1 MNNTEPGSRAG
12 SRFGPYQL
20 GRLLGHGVVGEVYR
34 AEDTRNDE
42 LVALKLIS
50 ESFSADEAFRSR
62 LEDEAEAAG
71 QLAEPHVV
79 PIRAYGE
86 IDDRLYLETGLID
99 GIDLATVLADGGPLS
114 PPRAVAIVRQIAA
127 ALDAAHNAD
136 VIHRDVKPDNILV
149 TDDDAAYLMDFGVA
163 AAIAEPVA
171 QAEPATGTVNYMAP
185 ERLTGEQ
192 VTHLADIY
200 SLACVLAEC
209 LSGVRPFS
217 ADAVDDAV
225 AERRT
230 TATPRPSRLRPG
242 RVPAAIDEVLSRGLA
257 RKPEDR
263 YSSAGELAA
272 AAYQALTEPERHQ
285 VTRILRRGEPAL
297 HLPGGL
303 EAEPR
308 PDGRTNGHG
317 DGALQPV
324 PAGLGWPGWTPP
336 EADFGAGLGGPAPAS
351 FPVSPLLRV
360 DQRTET
366 PVMPTP
372 SRRWRLPGK
381 PVLVAAVVCA
391 AVAVVA
397 GVGHVVTRP
406 STASPVASPPQDV
419 LPFSG
424 LDHRLSPGGVALD
437 ADGNV
442 YVTSEGMHGR
452 VVKLT
457 ADSDISTVLPFSD
470 QYQPRGL
477 VVDNDGNVYFSD
489 VNNRVVKFAAD
500 SNSHTVLPFA
510 GLDDPDGV
518 AVDAEGNVYVADRG
532 TDLVLRLEAG
542 SNIQTALPFV
552 GLDKPDGVAV
562 DSAGNVYVT
571 DTGNNRVLKLS
582 AVSNDQVVLPFA
594 GIVAPWGIAVDDEGS
609 VYVTE
614 RNRNKV
620 VKLAAG
626 AAIPVVLPFTG
637 LNAPLD
643 VAVDKHGNVYVADRG
658 NDRVVKVDANR

>member
-20 GRLLGHGVVGEVYR
+20 GDLLGHGVVGEIYR

-42 LVALKLIS
+42 AVALKLIS
-50 ESFSADEAFRSR
+50 EALSGDEAFRSR

-71 QLAEPHVV
+71 QLTEPHVV

-86 IDDRLYLETGLID
+86 IDDLLYLETGLVE
-99 GIDLATVLADGGPLS
+99 GTDLARVLADGGPLS

-136 VIHRDVKPDNILV
+136 VFHRDVKPDNILV
-149 TDDDAAYLMDFGVA
+149 TDDDLAHLMDFGVA
-163 AAIAEPVA
+163 AAIAYPGA
-171 QAEPATGTVNYMAP
+171 PADPATGTVSYMAP

-192 VTHLADIY
+192 ATHLADIY

-209 LSGVRPFS
+209 LSGVPVFS
-217 ADAVDDAV
+217 AATVDEAL
-225 AERRT
+225 RQRQT
-230 TATPRPSRLRPG
+230 MTPPRPSTLRPG
-242 RVPAAIDEVLSRGLA
+242 RVPAAIDEVLARGLA
-257 RKPEDR
+257 RRPEDR

-272 AAYQALTEPERHQ
+272 AAYEALTEPERHQ
-285 VTRILRRGEPAL
+285 VTRILRRGAPAL

-303 EAEPR
+303 QAETRADSR
-308 PDGRTNGHG
+308 PDAGTGG
-317 DGALQPV
+317 WGAATPQPV
-324 PAGLGWPGWTPP
+324 PATPNWALP
-336 EADFGAGLGGPAPAS
+336 DAVSPAGLGEP
-351 FPVSPLLRV
+351 FPVSPLLRS
-360 DQRTET
+360 DARTET
-366 PVMPTP
+366 PPMPTP
-372 SRRWRLPGK
+372 SWRRRLPRK
-381 PVLVAAVVCA
+381 PVLIAAAALAAVV
-391 AVAVVA
+391 VVG
-397 GVGHVVTRP
+397 GVGHLVSRP
-406 STASPVASPPQDV
+406 SSATPVGAPPQDV
-419 LPFSG
+419 LPFTD
-424 LDHRLSPGGVALD
+424 LDYRLSPGGVALD

-457 ADSDISTVLPFSD
+457 ADSDASTVLPFSD

-477 VVDNDGNVYFSD
+477 VVDDIGNVYFSD
-489 VNNRVVKFAAD
+489 VNNRVVKLAAD
-500 SNSHTVLPFA
+500 SDSHTVLPFA

-518 AVDAEGNVYVADRG
+518 AVDSDGNVYVADRG
-532 TDLVLRLEAG
+532 SDLVLRLET
-542 SNIQTALPFV
+542 STNTQTVLPFT
-552 GLDKPDGVAV
+552 GLNKPGGVAV

-571 DTGNNRVLKLS
+571 DTGNNRVLKLV
-582 AVSNDQVVLPFA
+582 AVSNEQVVLPFI
-594 GIVAPWGIAVDDEGS
+594 GTVSPRGIAVDDGGN

-614 RNRNKV
+614 HNRNKV

-658 NDRVVKVDANR
+658 NDRVVKVDADR